1 MPNQPTDAAGHRL
14 ALTAGT
20 GAAVVLGAMAVDVAV
35 QQDFALE
42 ATSEQ
47 VEALTDR
54 FVDAGAGIGRRPG
67 SRTHRLN
74 ASGQERA

>member
-1 MPNQPTDAAGHRL
+1 
-14 ALTAGT
+14 
-20 GAAVVLGAMAVDVAV
+20 MAVDVAV

-47 VEALTDR
+47 AEALTDR